1 MSLQLG
7 VHGMPP
13 AKRRV
18 ILRELATARGVTQR
32 GLAKTLQKLHDR
44 GLLTDALVRTPT
56 PQQYERA
63 IHAAVEDIS
72 EKVTPVGPV
81 VQYISL
87 PIDDGM
93 AWPYIHPAAFL
104 IYLTSVCA
112 SFYNLIADVVAH
124 VGHDLNVLVYIDAV
138 NPGNQLA
145 PTANRDC
152 ECNTGHLRSCLRGSC
167 GANALGSLSG
177 CSALSWQRRYLVTY
191 RRS

>member
-1 MSLQLG
+1 MSLQLS

-56 PQQYERA
+56 PQQSERA

-81 VQYISL
+81 VHYISL
-87 PIDDGM
+87 PIDGAM
-93 AWPYIHPAAFL
+93 ACPYIHPAAFL

-112 SFYNLIADVVAH
+112 SFYNMIADVVAH
-124 VGHDLNVLVYIDAV
+124 VGHDINVLVYIDV
-138 NPGNQLA
+138 FKL
-145 PTANRDC
+145 
-152 ECNTGHLRSCLRGSC
+152 GH
-167 GANALGSLSG
+167 
-177 CSALSWQRRYLVTY
+177 Q
-191 RRS
+191 